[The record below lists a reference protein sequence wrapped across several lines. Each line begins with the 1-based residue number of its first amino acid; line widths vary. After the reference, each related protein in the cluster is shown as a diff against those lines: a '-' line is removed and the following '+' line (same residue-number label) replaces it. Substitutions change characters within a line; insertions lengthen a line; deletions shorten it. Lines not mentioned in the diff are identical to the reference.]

1 MKLDPRTKMVMVLC
15 LSGLALLYNTPGRL
29 LLLLAVT
36 VAILLLFRFDLGA
49 IGSYLKPFL
58 SLMGFLWNPPARQ
71 ICRANKKLESNKVML
86 QYLLQHYFITEP
98 NTGLSYPVPEK
109 PQPLPPHI
117 C

>member
-58 SLMGFLWNPPARQ
+58 SLMVFLFVIQCLFA
-71 ICRANKKLESNKVML
+71 
-86 QYLLQHYFITEP
+86 
-98 NTGLSYPVPEK
+98 TGL
-109 PQPLPPHI
+109 L
-117 C
+117 